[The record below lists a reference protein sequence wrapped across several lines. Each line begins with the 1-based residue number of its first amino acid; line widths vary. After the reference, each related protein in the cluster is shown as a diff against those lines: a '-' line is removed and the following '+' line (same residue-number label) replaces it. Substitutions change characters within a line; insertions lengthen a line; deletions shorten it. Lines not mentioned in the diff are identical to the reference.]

1 MGVPNLIVV
10 YDAQCYL
17 ETLFPSDLSLFKDFE
32 STADIGKLMKSMKT
46 LTIPTYIAGKNI
58 NLTTDVIETDIPLL
72 ISKGTMKKSIPE
84 MNLPMTKST
93 FLMLKYLFNLVAQD
107 IIVYQ

>member
-17 ETLFPSDLSLFKDFE
+17 EILFPSDLSSEIL
-32 STADIGKLMKSMKT
+32 
-46 LTIPTYIAGKNI
+46 
-58 NLTTDVIETDIPLL
+58 LL
-72 ISKGTMKKSIPE
+72 ISKEAMKKSIPE
-84 MNLPMTKST
+84 MNLPMTTST
-93 FLMLKYLFNLVAQD
+93 FLMLRYLFNLVAQD